1 MTCVLTYSESERTGL
16 ELIAAAQALAS
27 KLNLKVVASW
37 VGPNFPAALSGH
49 GASEVVHL
57 EGAGLEAFTAERY
70 ADALASACAE
80 LKPPSAL
87 QANPS
92 STMRVS
98 GERLKAVPSW
108 NVIPTR
114 PLTPVSITLP

>member
-1 MTCVLTYSESERTGL
+1 LDENERKRDQR
-16 ELIAAAQALAS
+16 EHAD
-27 KLNLKVVASW
+27 
-37 VGPNFPAALSGH
+37 PAAICA
-49 GASEVVHL
+49 ASNSRKGRVDREIIAVL
-57 EGAGLEAFTAERY
+57 PAMKANRPLDIET
-70 ADALASACAE
+70 CAE